1 VDLRGDNGH
10 RVLEEKTSHRFVG
23 DLHSKTRSIPG
34 TTTGSAGLKRPKT
47 REEST
52 LKKLIMGLL
61 MAAFLTPAFAGN
73 YQPVDTSKLPD
84 VKQTKLG
91 LYLSAPEA
99 FKMKTD
105 GGAKVLFIDIRTK
118 GEFQFLGTPLVTD
131 MNIPYMEI
139 DDPTSWDKK
148 NNRYA
153 MSPNSDFVGAVNALV
168 TRQHLTKTDPVI
180 LICRSGDRS
189 SRAAN
194 LLQEAGFAKVYSVVD
209 GFEGDMGKDGRRD
222 VNGWKNAN
230 LPWAY
235 KMTESQAYTR

>member
-1 VDLRGDNGH
+1 MR
-10 RVLEEKTSHRFVG
+10 EEKTM
-23 DLHSKTRSIPG
+23 
-34 TTTGSAGLKRPKT
+34 
-47 REEST
+47 
-52 LKKLIMGLL
+52 KKLILGLM
-61 MAAFLTPAFAGN
+61 MALLLAPAVAGA
-73 YQPVDTSKLPD
+73 YQPVDTSKLPE

-99 FKMKTD
+99 FKMKSE

-118 GEFQFLGTPLVTD
+118 GEFLFLGTPSVTD

-139 DDPTSWDKK
+139 DDPASWDKK

-153 MSPNSDFVGAVNALV
+153 MSPNSDFVSAVTALAD
-168 TRQHLTKTDPVI
+168 RQHVTKADSVV

-194 LLQEAGFAKVYSVVD
+194 LLQEAGYAKVYSVVD

-222 VNGWKNAN
+222 VNGWKNAD

-235 KMTESQAYTR
+235 KMTESQAYIR